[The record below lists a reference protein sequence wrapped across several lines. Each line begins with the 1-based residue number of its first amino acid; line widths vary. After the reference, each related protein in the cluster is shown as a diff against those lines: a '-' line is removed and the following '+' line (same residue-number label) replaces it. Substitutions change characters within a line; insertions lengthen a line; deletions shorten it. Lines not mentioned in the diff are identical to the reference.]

1 MNRATREAA
10 SSLQRMR
17 FDKCCIL
24 STSHAT
30 VAGPFEGGDGK
41 GGHRLDG
48 IRRAAAAACRTFM
61 VEAAGPD
68 FEIDS
73 SFRGSLADGV
83 ALVEP
88 QGSGLG
94 VGLVGEKT

>member
-1 MNRATREAA
+1 
-10 SSLQRMR
+10 
-17 FDKCCIL
+17 
-24 STSHAT
+24 
-30 VAGPFEGGDGK
+30 
-41 GGHRLDG
+41 
-48 IRRAAAAACRTFM
+48 M

-68 FEIDS
+68 SEINS
-73 SFRGSLADGV
+73 SFRGSLANGV